1 MITPTVGRI
10 VWFFYYH
17 QRDTPL
23 AAIVTKVNSPTSVNL
38 CVFAQNGA
46 RDGFE
51 DVELVQPGQ
60 AQPDGPDVVHCE
72 WMPYQVKKRTGSE
85 SGEPAVGEV
94 SI

>member
-10 VWFFYYH
+10 VWFYDYH
-17 QRDTPL
+17 GQREH
-23 AAIVTKVNSPTSVNL
+23 AAIVTRVFNDHEVNVT
-38 CVFAQNGA
+38 VFDNGLV
-46 RDGFE
+46 RYCNKCP
-51 DVELVQPGQ
+51 LVQPGEDLP
-60 AQPDGPDVVHCE
+60 ATAPHCT

>member
-10 VWFFYYH
+10 VWFFYGSLPN
-17 QRDTPL
+17 TEL

-38 CVFAQNGA
+38 CVFAQNGHQ
-46 RDGFE
+46 DGFV
-51 DVELVQPGQ
+51 DVQLVQPGESR
-60 AQPDGPDVVHCE
+60 PDGPDVVFCE